1 MAFFEGL
8 IVTEDGATVSV
19 AHIGAESFYVIDDQG
34 FRRHIDA
41 AEVDRPVMAQFLAQ
55 LQEHKDEAG
64 QAMLKMI
71 GQDDLFT
78 KAMVD
83 STLDNITLDQM
94 IGQTLPPDAQQ
105 WLSMLGFRVVINL
118 HGEVVRVDMPT
129 AAEEGWDGE

>member
-8 IVTEDGATVSV
+8 IVTEDGAPV
-19 AHIGAESFYVIDDQG
+19 AVAQIGGESYYVIDDQG

-41 AEVDRPVMAQFLAQ
+41 KEVDRPVMAQFLAQ
-55 LQEHKDEAG
+55 LQEHKEEAG
-64 QAMLKMI
+64 QAMLNMM

-94 IGQTLPPDAQQ
+94 IGQTLPPEARQ

-118 HGEVVRVDMPT
+118 HGEVVRVDMP
-129 AAEEGWDGE
+129 AAAEGWDGE